1 MPVVQ
6 INPESMLHKED
17 APYARLLR
25 EAGFEVRYP
34 KNPVFARGVCSE
46 EETIDELRGINAVI
60 ATGEHY
66 TDAVMAASPELRVI
80 ARAGVGYD
88 RVDVA
93 AATKRNI
100 PVTITPTAN
109 HEAVAEHA
117 IALMFAA
124 AKRIL
129 PNDRATRR
137 GEWPRKPLHPL
148 RTQTIGIFGLGRI
161 GRSMAVRCLGLGMKV
176 IATEQYPDRDFV
188 ARHGIELVDFDTLL
202 ARSDFL
208 TVHCPLTPE
217 TRGLF
222 NREVFAKMKQDAT
235 FINTARGPLQNEA
248 DLLEALKSG
257 HLRAAALD
265 VFEQEPPSPDNPLFQ
280 LDNVVCAPHIAGGDD
295 LSIEAMGVEAAQCI
309 VELYNGRWPEG
320 AVVNAEL
327 KDKWKW

>member
-6 INPESMLHKED
+6 INPETMLHKVD

-34 KNPVFARGVCSE
+34 KNPIFARGGCDE
-46 EETIDELRGINAVI
+46 AETIDELRGINAVI
-60 ATGEHY
+60 ATGERY
-66 TDAVMAASPELRVI
+66 SDAVMAASPELRVI

-88 RVDVA
+88 RVDIP
-93 AATKRNI
+93 AATKHNKV
-100 PVTITPTAN
+100 VTITPTAN
-109 HEAVAEHA
+109 HEAVAEL
-117 IALMFAA
+117 ALALLFAA

-148 RTQTIGIFGLGRI
+148 RTRTIGVFGLGRI
-161 GRSMAVRCLGLGMKV
+161 GRSLAVRCLALGMKV
-176 IATEQYPDRDFV
+176 IATEQFPDRAFV
-188 ARHGIELVDFDTLL
+188 ERHGIELVDFDTLL
-202 ARSDFL
+202 ARSDYL
-208 TVHCPLTPE
+208 SVHCPLTDE

-222 NREVFAKMKQDAT
+222 NRAAFAKMKQDAV
-235 FINTARGPLQNEA
+235 FMNTARGPLMNEA
-248 DLLEALKSG
+248 DLLESLKSG

-280 LDNVVCAPHIAGGDD
+280 LDNVVCAPHIAGADD
-295 LSIEAMGVEAAQCI
+295 LSLEAMGVEAAQCI
-309 VELYNGRWPEG
+309 VELFQGRWPEA

-327 KDKWKW
+327 KGKWKW